1 MDIGDIYWA
10 EIPFR
15 GGREQA
21 GLRPVII
28 TQDADYGGNLPTVLV
43 IPLTGN
49 LLATRFAGTM
59 LIQPNSE
66 NGLTQP
72 SVALVFQIGALDRR
86 RIRDRIGMLTPEVW
100 NELLS
105 LVDRLLGRI

>member
-1 MDIGDIYWA
+1 MNIGDIYWA

-15 GGREQA
+15 GGHEQA

-28 TQDADYGGNLPTVLV
+28 TQDVDYGSNLPTVLV

-49 LLATRFAGTM
+49 LLATRFAGTI
-59 LIQPNSE
+59 LIQPDVG

-72 SVALVFQIGALDRR
+72 SVALVFQIGALDRQ
-86 RIRDRIGMLTPEVW
+86 RIRDRIGMVAFEMW
-100 NELLS
+100 NELLC